1 MPPSGSDNRKRA
13 AMRELFPAP
22 VLPTM
27 PYCKE
32 SQRGEGLTGYTK
44 PGRTLTVEDKI
55 LKFYYIYCM
64 YSPLG
69 YFLKGEVNT

>member
-1 MPPSGSDNRKRA
+1 MPSMKMSPSGSESLKRA

-32 SQRGEGLTGYTK
+32 TQGEEELTGCTK
-44 PGRTLTVEDKI
+44 PRRTLIVKDE
-55 LKFYYIYCM
+55 F
-64 YSPLG
+64 
-69 YFLKGEVNT
+69 

>member
-1 MPPSGSDNRKRA
+1 MSPSGSDNLKRA

-32 SQRGEGLTGYTK
+32 TQGDEESTGYTK
-44 PGRTLTVEDKI
+44 PRRTLIVEDE
-55 LKFYYIYCM
+55 F
-64 YSPLG
+64 
-69 YFLKGEVNT
+69 

>member
-22 VLPTM
+22 VLPKM

-55 LKFYYIYCM
+55 LKFYYI
-64 YSPLG
+64 
-69 YFLKGEVNT
+69 

>member
-1 MPPSGSDNRKRA
+1 MSSMKMPPSGSDNLKRA

-32 SQRGEGLTGYTK
+32 TQGDEGLTGGTK
-44 PGRTLTVEDKI
+44 PRRTLIVEDE
-55 LKFYYIYCM
+55 
-64 YSPLG
+64 S
-69 YFLKGEVNT
+69 

>member
-1 MPPSGSDNRKRA
+1 MEMSPSGSDNLKRA

-32 SQRGEGLTGYTK
+32 TKGDEELTGCPK
-44 PGRTLTVEDKI
+44 PRRTLIVEDE
-55 LKFYYIYCM
+55 F
-64 YSPLG
+64 
-69 YFLKGEVNT
+69 

>member
-1 MPPSGSDNRKRA
+1 MPPSGSDNLKRA

-32 SQRGEGLTGYTK
+32 TQGDEGLTGGTK
-44 PGRTLTVEDKI
+44 PRRTLIVEDE
-55 LKFYYIYCM
+55 
-64 YSPLG
+64 S
-69 YFLKGEVNT
+69 